1 MNLIVNAS
9 PISTDPLSV
18 DREPTDDELAAV
30 MEDVARVA
38 REKRIISDARL
49 RATLSEEVAAA
60 LARMTYLRK
69 QFKLVR

>member
-1 MNLIVNAS
+1 MNVIADAS
-9 PISTDPLSV
+9 PIPTDPLSV

-49 RATLSEEVAAA
+49 RTTLQEEVAAA
-60 LARMTYLRK
+60 LTRMTYLRK